1 MQGHPRGEVDNLGK
15 QEEHLT
21 DPHREILQQGRVQGQ
36 ELFLR
41 HAGDRPGRHLQE
53 LRHAALNQLHGHDG
67 GAGAGVSFPR
77 L

>member
-21 DPHREILQQGRVQGQ
+21 DPHREILEQGGVQGQ
-36 ELFLR
+36 ELLLR
-41 HAGDRPGRHLQE
+41 HAGDRPGGHLQE
-53 LRHAALNQLHGHDG
+53 LRHVALHQLPRHDG
-67 GAGAGVSFPR
+67 GAGARVPLPR

>member
-1 MQGHPRGEVDNLGK
+1 MQGHSRGEVDNLGK
-15 QEEHLT
+15 QKEHLT
-21 DPHREILQQGRVQGQ
+21 NPYREILQQGRVQGP

-53 LRHAALNQLHGHDG
+53 LRHASLHQLPGHDG
-67 GAGAGVSFPR
+67 GAGAGVPFPR